1 MNCEDAKTQSCMDE
15 YLGKKSE
22 KTCPKCGKVVT
33 KDGCGCKKGAATKD
47 CGTSTVDAWEE
58 SKHKRASDGKF
69 TSGGAG
75 AASIAKNDVRLMF
88 FRGLGKWGVEP
99 NLPMF
104 PHDKDGKFD
113 AKQQKENL
121 ARLENERK
129 LFDSK
134 EAAEAYVKG
143 LSAKPK
149 VDSDTLKKGV
159 VGMPKEQASK
169 IIGDYVQ
176 RKVKGVE
183 RFRDESAWNRGF
195 FSFELEFPKLSGK
208 ELSDKKG
215 EIAKAF
221 SEFFPADALRM
232 NTKYGGEPIRLIQFL
247 DYTRLSVS
255 VPSLRELRN
264 DAESAKKASES
275 YDRIAAKL
283 DEANEK
289 GVKVSFAWNQE
300 PKFSDKKLENDADRF
315 EQLRQTYTFKANGM
329 NAKIREMESKS
340 VLSVVEKA
348 YKGGEE
354 GKAAVDAWNKS
365 HTRKDENGIYALDE
379 AETEAGATFDAAE
392 DVTTVPM
399 DVAAFDEYEAKKAM
413 EHFAKL
419 EPIAEKKEGTCAC
432 KLKKL
437 IAKAEKDGDKK
448 RKDAYVHLLADAN
461 DAKIAEAQYVQKSD
475 KDLKTLLESY
485 KSNVA
490 SSAEWAA
497 WAKKNGKPDNMTQ
510 EQFDAFTIRQKDYG
524 EQMGLHVKA
533 IERVLAKRK
542 KDGVDIGDAWE
553 ESKHPRNHGKFAKKG
568 NEGVI
573 SVGDIIAYIGKTV
586 EGDKYNPL
594 GVVVRI
600 DESNGKK
607 FYTADFHG
615 HLGIVPESDIRSAT
629 KSESES
635 EHDYLTKLSEY
646 VKSGKYHKKH
656 HAKTAEDKSKLSSVK
671 KFDDKKAEGIMAILR
686 SSGLKTKFGAR
697 VTMNKYKR
705 TLIGSH
711 GEAAW
716 NAVMKELLDDGKKE
730 ITAK

>member
-1 MNCEDAKTQSCMDE
+1 MNAEDAKTQSCMDE
-15 YLGKKSE
+15 YLGKTKP
-22 KTCPKCGKVVT
+22 KMVCPKCGKVVT
-33 KDGCGCKKGAATKD
+33 EDGCGCKKGAAAKD
-47 CGTSTVDAWEE
+47 CCTATGDAWEE
-58 SKHKRASDGKF
+58 NKHKRAADGKF

-75 AASIAKNDVRLMF
+75 AAAVAKTDVRLSF
-88 FRGLGKWGVEP
+88 FQGLGKWGVEP

-104 PHDKDGKFD
+104 PTGKDGKLD
-113 AKQQKENL
+113 EKQQKANL
-121 ARLENERK
+121 ARLEKERK

-149 VDSDTLKKGV
+149 VDSETLKKGV

-208 ELSDKKG
+208 ELSDKKD
-215 EIAKAF
+215 EISKAF
-221 SEFFPADALRM
+221 AEFFPADALRM
-232 NTKYGGEPIRLIQFL
+232 NTQYGEEPMRLVQFL
-247 DYTRLSVS
+247 DYTRFTVR

-264 DAESAKKASES
+264 NAESAKKASET
-275 YDRIAAKL
+275 YDRIGAKL
-283 DEANEK
+283 DDANEK

-300 PKFSDKKLENDADRF
+300 PKFSDKKLENDADKY

-365 HTRKDENGIYALDE
+365 HTRKDERGIYALDE

-392 DVTTVPM
+392 DMTTVPM
-399 DVAAFDEYEAKKAM
+399 DVAAFDECEAKKAM

-419 EPIAEKKEGTCAC
+419 EPIAEKKEGTCPC

-437 IAKAEKDGDKK
+437 IAKAEKDGDTK

-461 DAKIAEAQYVQKSD
+461 DAKIAEAQYAQKSD

-542 KDGVDIGDAWE
+542 KDGVDVGDAWE

-568 NEGVI
+568 GGMSREQFVKSLPSGLQSEHEQGGNENYRKFVAAYGNLPESFKHGDAEKAKAALAKEGFELFRFVTSNGYE
-573 SVGDIIAYIGKTV
+573 SVGYRKA
-586 EGDKYNPL
+586 
-594 GVVVRI
+594 
-600 DESNGKK
+600 KK
-607 FYTADFHG
+607 A
-615 HLGIVPESDIRSAT
+615 V
-629 KSESES
+629 
-635 EHDYLTKLSEY
+635 
-646 VKSGKYHKKH
+646 
-656 HAKTAEDKSKLSSVK
+656 AKTDDKSKLSSVK

-697 VTMNKYKR
+697 VTMNKYKS
-705 TLIGSH
+705 TLTGSH

-716 NAVMKELLDDGKKE
+716 NAVMKELLDDGKEAIVSK
-730 ITAK
+730 